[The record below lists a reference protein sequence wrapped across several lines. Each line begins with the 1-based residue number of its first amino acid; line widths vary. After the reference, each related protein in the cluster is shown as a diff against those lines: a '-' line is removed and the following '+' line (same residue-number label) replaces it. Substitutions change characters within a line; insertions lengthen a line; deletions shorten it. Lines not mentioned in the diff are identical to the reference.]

1 MHVYNTVTIIIPAS
15 FINHVYWYNYQSD
28 MDIEMRNLYIKH
40 LKGES
45 STAWNIM
52 QLYSV

>member
-1 MHVYNTVTIIIPAS
+1 MYNTVTISIAAS

-28 MDIEMRNLYIKH
+28 MDIEMWNLYIKH
-40 LKGES
+40 LKEES

-52 QLYSV
+52 QSYSV